1 MTIEIKVSIGELFDK
16 FIILAIK
23 AENITDEVKLKNVIK
38 ERDYL
43 AEIIKPLQEIDGI
56 HNLADSLVNVNEDLW
71 DAEDKL
77 RLYEAEKR
85 FDEGFI
91 AVARSIYKLND
102 ERAAIKKK
110 INELYGSEFIE
121 EKSYN

>member
-1 MTIEIKVSIGELFDK
+1 MTIEIKISIGEVIDK
-16 FIILAIK
+16 LVILGIK
-23 AENITDEVKLKNVIK
+23 SFRISDEAKLRNVIK

-43 AEIIKPLQEIDGI
+43 AKVVEPIEEKEGIKDLT
-56 HNLADSLVNVNEDLW
+56 DSLIRVNEDLW

-77 RLYEAEKR
+77 RKYESQKK
-85 FDEGFI
+85 FNEGFI
-91 AVARSIYKLND
+91 TVARSIYKLND